1 VTRVRFAGFGGQGVV
16 LSGFI
21 LGRAAC
27 LHAGKNA
34 AMTQNYGPESR
45 GGACSADVVV
55 EDQEIALPVFDQPD
69 VLILLSQEAAN
80 KNSAWI
86 AGSKLVLID
95 EDLVHIEGDDPK
107 IQKAPFTRMATALG
121 RRIVANI
128 VMLGCLTA
136 RSHIVPPEAMEE
148 AIRNTVPPK
157 TVDLNLKAFRAGLTV
172 PEAAA

>member
-55 EDQEIALPVFDQPD
+55 EDKEIAMPVFDQPD
-69 VLILLSQEAAN
+69 VLVLLSQEAAN

-86 AGSKLVLID
+86 AGAKLVLID
-95 EDLVHIEGDDPK
+95 EDLVHLEGEDPRV
-107 IQKAPFTRMATALG
+107 QKAPFTRMATTLG

-128 VMLGCLTA
+128 VMLGTLTA
-136 RSHIVPPEAMEE
+136 RAHLVPPEAMEE
-148 AIRNTVPPK
+148 AIRSTVPPK
-157 TVDLNLKAFRAGLTV
+157 TIDLNLKAFRAGLAV